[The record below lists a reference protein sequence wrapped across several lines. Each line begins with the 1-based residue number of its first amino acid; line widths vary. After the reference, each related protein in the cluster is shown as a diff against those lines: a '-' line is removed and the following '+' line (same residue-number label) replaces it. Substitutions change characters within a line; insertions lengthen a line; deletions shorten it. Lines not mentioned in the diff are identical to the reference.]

1 MENEM
6 RRRELL
12 AALAGLM
19 AACRPSHAQEGG
31 KAYRIGMLEPVPA
44 AENGANLTALREG
57 LRKLGYV
64 EGKNLAIDYRSADGR
79 AERFPEL
86 ASELVR
92 SKVDLIVTRGTP
104 AAQAAKEASRTIP
117 IVMAAMG
124 APLLVVD
131 SLARPGGNVTG
142 LTTFSEELIG
152 KRIELLK
159 DLLPMLSRVALLHNL
174 GNPMGP
180 PEWEEA
186 KAAARSLG
194 VTVVLFDVR
203 TEEDLRRAFH
213 EATDQHVDALL
224 IGADGLT
231 QVHQRTIVELAARAR
246 LPAIHPSRD
255 FVEIGGL
262 LAYAVNYP
270 SLYLRAASVI
280 DRILRGTKPAELPV
294 EQPTRLELVVNLNAA
309 KALGLSIPPS
319 VLARADE
326 VIE

>member
-12 AALAGLM
+12 VALAALA
-19 AACRPSHAQEGG
+19 AACRSSHAQEGG
-31 KAYRIGMLEPVPA
+31 KVYRLGMLEPVPA

-64 EGKNLAIDYRSADGR
+64 EGKNLVIDYRSADGR

-159 DLLPMLSRVALLHNL
+159 ELLPILSR
-174 GNPMGP
+174 
-180 PEWEEA
+180 
-186 KAAARSLG
+186 
-194 VTVVLFDVR
+194 
-203 TEEDLRRAFH
+203 
-213 EATDQHVDALL
+213 
-224 IGADGLT
+224 
-231 QVHQRTIVELAARAR
+231 
-246 LPAIHPSRD
+246 
-255 FVEIGGL
+255 
-262 LAYAVNYP
+262 
-270 SLYLRAASVI
+270 
-280 DRILRGTKPAELPV
+280 
-294 EQPTRLELVVNLNAA
+294 
-309 KALGLSIPPS
+309 
-319 VLARADE
+319 
-326 VIE
+326 